1 MSGVKITDLVEK
13 MDLKN
18 LTPDVDLTDRYIT
31 VPEVNRPALQ
41 LTGYFDHFDSVR
53 VQIIGV
59 VENNYLD
66 TLDKAQKKQI
76 YTQLLSYGIPC
87 LVYTTNI
94 EPDEDLLK
102 HANETGT
109 PVFRTAKKTSPFQAE
124 VIRWL
129 NV

>member
-18 LTPDVDLTDRYIT
+18 LTPDVDLTNRYIT

-59 VENNYLD
+59 VENN
-66 TLDKAQKKQI
+66 
-76 YTQLLSYGIPC
+76 
-87 LVYTTNI
+87 
-94 EPDEDLLK
+94 
-102 HANETGT
+102 
-109 PVFRTAKKTSPFQAE
+109 
-124 VIRWL
+124 
-129 NV
+129 